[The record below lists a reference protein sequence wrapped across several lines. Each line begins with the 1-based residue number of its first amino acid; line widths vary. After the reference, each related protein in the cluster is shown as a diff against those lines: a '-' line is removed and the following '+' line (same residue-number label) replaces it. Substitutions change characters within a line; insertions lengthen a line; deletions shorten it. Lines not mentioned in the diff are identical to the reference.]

1 MRLHFPAANGLHPA
15 PEPGQGKPSNSNGER
30 ERCGFCGLCTRT
42 GLNLA
47 ASLSAEKIRY
57 GLISLE
63 TTSSHLLCKQLL
75 SFFFFSLKQTGK
87 RLISLHSHGVIL
99 DWHFCDVVSPNLSH
113 NLSLSRLGCGRLA
126 GNQVCIWCS
135 SRNHARFFCVLNPP
149 PLSSSWPPPLSCIR
163 EWPISNMS
171 WQTVLSLRWFHSA
184 SAKWDKI
191 IKKDKCVQSC
201 CVKVEQ
207 TSEGFRSWRYCT
219 WPCYR
224 HTVAVFTRGGL
235 LRMFCTIRWTLKP

>member
-1 MRLHFPAANGLHPA
+1 MWLLWALHKNRPQPGSEFVSRENQIWPHFPGNHLQSPSLQTAA
-15 PEPGQGKPSNSNGER
+15 
-30 ERCGFCGLCTRT
+30 F
-42 GLNLA
+42 
-47 ASLSAEKIRY
+47 
-57 GLISLE
+57 
-63 TTSSHLLCKQLL
+63 
-75 SFFFFSLKQTGK
+75 FFFFSLKQTGK

-135 SRNHARFFCVLNPP
+135 LRNHARFFCVLNPP

-171 WQTVLSLRWFHSA
+171 WQTVLSLRWFHSP